1 MATSYLEFFP
11 RGVPPR
17 ITIPS
22 LALHENLEISARRF
36 PERAALVFYNGVL
49 NYRDTKRDVDALAGY
64 LQQHCGVMH
73 GDRVLLMSQN
83 CPQFVI
89 AFYAI
94 LQLGAVVVPINAMS
108 TRRELEHYIDDS
120 GARLAFCAQELYPA
134 LRPCLDSERLSRV
147 IVHCYADYLSDRD
160 DPSVPVWVRQSP
172 TLADD
177 PALTGWAT
185 ALAHRARANPE
196 PVGPHDLCVLPYTSG
211 TTGNPKGC
219 MHEHYSLM
227 AAIQSSTIWRGLTSE
242 SVFLCVAPMFHM
254 LGMQGAMNVP
264 ILLGATLVIMSRW
277 DRDVAAALMEKW
289 RVSTWGAPPA
299 MIVDLF
305 AHPNIE
311 RIDLSSLSG
320 LAGGG
325 AAMPEAVSQRLSE
338 DYGIAYNEAY
348 GLTETAAFLHA
359 NPVDRGKRQCLGL
372 PTYGVTS
379 MVVDPESGEELA
391 DGEVGELLTHGEQLM
406 RGYWNNEP
414 ANQEAF
420 LERHGL
426 RFFRTGDLVYRDK
439 EGYYFLVD
447 RLKRMISVSGYKVWP
462 AEVENFMYHHPA
474 VHEACVI
481 AMPDIKSGERV
492 RAVLVL
498 KDAHRDGT
506 RTQEIIDWARDNM
519 AVYKAPRD
527 VVFVDQLAKSGSGKI
542 LWRRIQEEHRAAEG
556 V

>member
-1 MATSYLEFFP
+1 MDQSYLKFFP

-17 ITIPS
+17 ITIP
-22 LALHENLEISARRF
+22 ALTLYENLEISARRF
-36 PERAALVFYNGVL
+36 PERAALVFYNGAL
-49 NYRDTKRDVDALAGY
+49 NYRDTKRDVDAMAGY

-89 AFYAI
+89 AFYAVI
-94 LQLGAVVVPINAMS
+94 QLGGVVVPVNAMS
-108 TRRELEHYIDDS
+108 TQRELEHYIDDS
-120 GARLAFCAQELYPA
+120 GAQLAFCAQELYSA

-147 IVHCYADYLSDRD
+147 IVHRYADYLANREDE
-160 DPSVPVWVRQSP
+160 SVPAWVRESP
-172 TLADD
+172 SLPDD
-177 PALTGWAT
+177 PALIDWTT
-185 ALAHRARANPE
+185 ALARRAQANPE

-219 MHEHYSLM
+219 MHEHYTMM
-227 AAIQSSTIWRGLTSE
+227 ASVHSSAIWRGLTPE
-242 SVFLCVAPMFHM
+242 SVFLSVAPMFHM

-277 DRDVAAALMEKW
+277 DRNVAAALMEKW
-289 RVSTWGAPPA
+289 RVTTWGAPPA

-305 AHPNIE
+305 AHPDIE

-325 AAMPEAVSQRLSE
+325 AAMPEAVSKRLSD

-359 NPVDRGKRQCLGL
+359 NPTDRGKRQCLGL
-372 PTYGVTS
+372 PTFGVTS
-379 MVVDPESGEELA
+379 MVVDPISGEEMPV
-391 DGEVGELLTHGEQLM
+391 GEVGELVTHGEQVM
-406 RGYWNNEP
+406 RGYWNND
-414 ANQEAF
+414 AADRDAF
-420 LERHGL
+420 FERDGL
-426 RFFRTGDLVYRDK
+426 RFFRTGDLVYRDA
-439 EGYYFLVD
+439 EGYFFLVD

-462 AEVENFMYHHPA
+462 AEVENFMYHHPS

-481 AMPDIKSGERV
+481 AMPDTKSGERV

-498 KDAHRDGT
+498 KEAHRGQT
-506 RTQEIIDWARDNM
+506 SSKEIIDWARDNM

-527 VVFVDQLAKSGSGKI
+527 VVFVDELAKSGSGKI
-542 LWRRIQEEHRAAEG
+542 LWRRIQEEHRAAG
-556 V
+556 A